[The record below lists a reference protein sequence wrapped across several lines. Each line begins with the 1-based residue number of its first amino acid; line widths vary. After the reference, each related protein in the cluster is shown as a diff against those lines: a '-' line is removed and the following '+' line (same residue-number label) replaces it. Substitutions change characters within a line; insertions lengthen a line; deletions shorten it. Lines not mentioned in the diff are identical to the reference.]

1 MVIWQKNVPGLSDAG
16 FRSFLMRARKAVKL
30 RGDVQV
36 LITSNSQMRA
46 LNRQFRGKDKTTDV
60 LSFPAA
66 EPPGTKSTTKSKLK
80 NAGDIAISFEIA
92 TRNARQLGHSTAFEI
107 KILALHG
114 ILHLAGYDHESDN
127 GKMARKEAQLRRELR
142 LPDGLIERV
151 RTATR
156 GRRALPV
163 PPGKKRRSA

>member
-16 FRSFLMRARKAVKL
+16 FRSFLMKARKAVKL
-30 RGDVQV
+30 QGDVQV

-66 EPPGTKSTTKSKLK
+66 EPPGTKSKLK

-92 TRNARQLGHSTAFEI
+92 AKNARLLGHSAALEI

-127 GKMARKEAQLRRELR
+127 GKMARKEARLRRELR

-151 RTATR
+151 RTASSR

-163 PPGKKRRSA
+163 SLNTRRRSA